1 MILLVLTDILSFQR
15 SVHLYQFFLQDRLG
29 HPFWNIMAAWG
40 CAQRVNDDKTYNLI
54 NALKEM
60 VNTTVQNCT
69 AVQFSD
75 DSIKILALKVLVIFF
90 QRHFNSISN

>member
-1 MILLVLTDILSFQR
+1 MLTHILSFQR
-15 SVHLYQFFLQDRLG
+15 SVHLYQFFLQGELG
-29 HPFWNIMAAWG
+29 HGWNMPAWG

-60 VNTTVQNCT
+60 VNTTVQ
-69 AVQFSD
+69 FSN

-90 QRHFNSISN
+90 QRHFKSISN